1 MAGELFPVAGCKL
14 YIGAALA
21 PDKEDMVAADFTTAL
36 AGAVEIDGWSSM
48 GAVGDNAALITTA
61 LINRGRDVKQKG
73 TANAGSMANVFAAI
87 DDDPGQIA
95 LIAAAQASN
104 RNNYA
109 FRMVMNDTP
118 ATGTSPTPSER
129 LFVGLV
135 MSAQEAGGDANTI
148 RNLNATIEINSNIVT
163 VPAST
168 GA

>member
-1 MAGELFPVAGCKL
+1 MADLYPVAGCRL
-14 YIGAALA
+14 FIGAAMSVGN
-21 PDKEDMVAADFTTAL
+21 EDLDAADFTAALTA
-36 AGAVEIDGWSSM
+36 AVEIDGWTSM
-48 GAVGDNAALITTA
+48 GAIGDNSALITTA

-95 LIAAAQASN
+95 LIAAAQPSN

-118 ATGTSPTPSER
+118 ATGAAPKPSER
-129 LFVGLV
+129 LFVGIV

-148 RNLNATIEINSNIVT
+148 RSLNGTIEINSNIVT
-163 VPAST
+163 VPADT